1 LALTLLVGVGLGIE
15 AGYAQ
20 AAPAGWQFTSLP
32 HADLWFHGMALVDP
46 VGPGPNPLYD
56 PAYPN
61 EVRKAKESAGVG
73 QTALDARLGYFRNA
87 FRGDPAFEVLHFLP
101 LYFAQAGRTEVFAAL
116 RLLAATAEGLPRA
129 QSRNTGFG
137 IAAVGSVLTTQSQRR
152 VLGEFAL
159 ALEREW
165 ESFFE
170 AHWREGAD
178 RREQLR
184 VSLQD
189 AWVNDYGPAL
199 VPFLAGAGMSGGM
212 AFLVPALGPEGRI
225 FGGSPEN
232 PTDNVMALSA
242 PKDPGN
248 ASEAVY
254 SMLREFSFPLVR
266 RAMDVAGGQAG
277 NRNEEERVA
286 AWAAIR
292 SGALILEMF
301 RPDDLIEY
309 QKFFL
314 SQAGRSTPVGEAPV
328 GEATQGAFQEVYPLD
343 ADLEEALREEILSTA
358 RNGGVG

>member
-1 LALTLLVGVGLGIE
+1 MSPMVKITSKRSAARPTQLAG
-15 AGYAQ
+15 
-20 AAPAGWQFTSLP
+20 
-32 HADLWFHGMALVDP
+32 
-46 VGPGPNPLYD
+46 
-56 PAYPN
+56 
-61 EVRKAKESAGVG
+61 SAGSSG
-73 QTALDARLGYFRNA
+73 AIY
-87 FRGDPAFEVLHFLP
+87 
-101 LYFAQAGRTEVFAAL
+101 
-116 RLLAATAEGLPRA
+116 
-129 QSRNTGFG
+129 

-170 AHWREGAD
+170 AHRREGAD

-212 AFLVPALGPEGRI
+212 AFLVPALGSEGRI
-225 FGGSPEN
+225 FGGSSEN

-242 PKDPGN
+242 PADPGR

-314 SQAGRSTPVGEAPV
+314 SQAGRSTPE
-328 GEATQGAFQEVYPLD
+328 GEATQGAFHEVYPLD
-343 ADLEEALREEILSTA
+343 ANLEEALREEILSTA